1 MNYATHYQDY
11 FTDTTFH
18 LQEEIGRQHYGLMSS
33 RREEYTKGTGR
44 VEMISCVWLEETCQM
59 VSDMDTYTSLCMCL
73 DTISHD

>member
-18 LQEEIGRQHYGLMSS
+18 LQEKRGRQHYGLMSS

-44 VEMISCVWLEETCQM
+44 VEMIS
-59 VSDMDTYTSLCMCL
+59 
-73 DTISHD
+73 